1 MNICRVIGTVVSTTK
16 DEKLTG
22 KKLLVVQPVDMI
34 TRAPDGKAL
43 VAIDTVHAGK
53 GEIVMTVSGSSARQ
67 TKATQGV
74 PVDATIIAI
83 VDTIEIDG
91 KVTYDKMKEGE

>member
-16 DEKLTG
+16 DEKLVG
-22 KKLLVVQPVDMI
+22 KKLLIVEPVDLL
-34 TRAPDGKAL
+34 TQEPDGKAI

-53 GEIVMTVSGSSARQ
+53 GEIVMTVTGSSARQ
-67 TKATQGV
+67 TKGTQGL

-83 VDTIEIDG
+83 VDTIEMHG
-91 KVTYDKMKEGE
+91 KVTFSKNEAR

>member
-16 DEKLTG
+16 DEKLVG
-22 KKLLVVQPVDMI
+22 KKLLIVEPVDMV
-34 TRAPDGKAL
+34 TQATDGKPF

-67 TKATQGV
+67 TKITQGV

-83 VDTIEIDG
+83 VDTVELHGEITFS
-91 KVTYDKMKEGE
+91 KNEMR